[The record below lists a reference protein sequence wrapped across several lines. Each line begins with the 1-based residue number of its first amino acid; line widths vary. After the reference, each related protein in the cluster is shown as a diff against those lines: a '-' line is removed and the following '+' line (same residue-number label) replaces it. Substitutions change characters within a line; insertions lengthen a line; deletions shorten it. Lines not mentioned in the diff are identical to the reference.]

1 MLTALRSRLMEWRA
15 ARGRIID
22 RYRREHDGRTPNL
35 FRPRRYSEKVQWR
48 KLFDLDRRYAILSD
62 KLAVR
67 DFIADRLGRAHPE
80 GAYLVPLLWHGDDP
94 DLIPFDTLEP
104 PYVLKSTHACAH
116 VVMVNEGDAI
126 DRDAMRATAR
136 GWLEMCH
143 GTLLDEPGYVPVPR
157 RLIVE
162 RTIRTA
168 QGARPIE
175 RKFFTFDGKVT
186 FVQTV
191 FTENGAQ
198 RHGAFHTPDWEWR
211 PWYFTRALPEV
222 TFQRP
227 PLQLERMLAVAARL
241 GAGFEHLRVDMYDLD
256 DRFCVG
262 EMTVYPWSGFAR
274 FNPDEADYLLGAP
287 WKLRHPLLR
296 AFTTILTRHWKVPAP
311 AAGGRLRPAYQSP
324 ALPIPSRPAR
334 S

>member
-1 MLTALRSRLMEWRA
+1 MLTALRSRMVEWRA

-22 RYRREHDGRTPNL
+22 RYRAVHDGRTPNL
-35 FRPRRYSEKVQWR
+35 FRPRRYTDKVQWR
-48 KLFDLDRRYAILSD
+48 KLFDLDPRYAILSD

-67 DFIADRLGRAHPE
+67 DFIAARVSHE
-80 GAYLVPLLWHGDDP
+80 HLVPLLWHGDDP

-116 VVMVNEGDAI
+116 VVMVNEGDVVN
-126 DRDAMRATAR
+126 RDAIRATAR
-136 GWLEMCH
+136 AWLEMCH
-143 GTLLDEPGYVPVPR
+143 GTLLDEPGYVPVPK

-168 QGARPIE
+168 SGERPVE
-175 RKFFTFDGKVT
+175 RKFFVFDGKVA
-186 FVQTV
+186 FIQTV
-191 FTENGAQ
+191 FVENGAN
-198 RHGAFHTPDWEWR
+198 RHGAFHTPAWDWRCWH
-211 PWYFTRALPEV
+211 FTRALPET

-227 PLQLERMLAVAARL
+227 PLQLERMLAAAARL

-256 DRFCVG
+256 DRFWVG
-262 EMTVYPWSGFAR
+262 EVTVYPWSGLAH
-274 FNPDEADYLLGAP
+274 FNPDEADYQLGAA

-296 AFTTILTRHWKVPAP
+296 ALTTILTRRWKMPAP
-311 AAGGRLRPAYQSP
+311 AAGRRRLRAPQSP
-324 ALPIPSRPAR
+324 VLPMPSRPAR